1 MATFTDAQRHE
12 LFDNFKRNLT
22 ERRATEPAQERT
34 VEQHEAAP
42 VAQAQQAER
51 AQQEPSPTREPTR
64 EPTPLEQAQAARAP
78 SLGAQRPPMPQR
90 EPEQAHEAHQGPSKM
105 PPLQAEREAS
115 VEHLRGA
122 KLMDLP
128 IPGHARERSPTE
140 DFLLDSQ
147 RRATVKMA
155 PTLGQQTQA
164 TGLAPKAP
172 EVEQQGQEQGQEGK
186 GQGGRERP
194 NDPSYYTQ
202 FSQSVALP
210 KRDEQSMEKQAARRA
225 VDRQRSRGMGGM
237 GL

>member
-12 LFDNFKRNLT
+12 LFDNFKRNIT
-22 ERRATEPAQERT
+22 ERRANEPAQERT
-34 VEQHEAAP
+34 VEP
-42 VAQAQQAER
+42 
-51 AQQEPSPTREPTR
+51 QQEPSPTR

-90 EPEQAHEAHQGPSKM
+90 EPEQAHETRQGPSKM
-105 PPLQAEREAS
+105 PPLQSEREAS

-140 DFLLDSQ
+140 DFMLDSQ
-147 RRATVKMA
+147 RRAAVKMA
-155 PTLGQQTQA
+155 PTLGQQAQD